1 MPAVGDVEPAFG
13 QRRLADALLEQPPRA
28 RLVQHRADRLEDQVP
43 DRHPIE
49 LILVVLLAGCRGR
62 LDTVRDLPAE
72 HLVEPGLVGGQR
84 RREPLAVLGADH
96 PLGEVDPL
104 VLGQRVPGDL
114 GILAAQPNHPPDL
127 ERIVGPQGIRQP
139 HAEPG
144 VGQGHDQPVR
154 RDPAMFPPDQRRE
167 GRTAH
172 RHGGRNGG
180 IAQPEVG
187 RELVRGGRHLP
198 TDRPVGQPDA
208 AVVEDE
214 RRRPSIGR
222 HILDVTDVRDRTG
235 DQFGPGA
242 QARVRT
248 SENRNGSRY
257 DSGCVVP
264 PTRCWRNA

>member
-1 MPAVGDVEPAFG
+1 MPSLNS
-13 QRRLADALLEQPPRA
+13 RQPA
-28 RLVQHRADRLEDQVP
+28 RLVQHRANRLEDQVP

-49 LILVVLLAGCRGR
+49 LILVVMLAGVVIDWTPSGIWP
-62 LDTVRDLPAE
+62 VE
-72 HLVEPGLVGGQR
+72 HFVEPGLVGGQR
-84 RREPLAVLGADH
+84 RREPLAVLAADH
-96 PLGEVDPL
+96 PPGEVDAL

-144 VGQGHDQPVR
+144 VGQGHDQSVR

-198 TDRPVGQPDA
+198 ADRPVGQSDA
-208 AVVEDE
+208 AVIEDE

-222 HILDVTDVRDRTG
+222 HVLDVADVRDRTG
-235 DQFGPGA
+235 DQFGPVPGSGA
-242 QARVRT
+242 D
-248 SENRNGSRY
+248 SENRNGSR
-257 DSGCVVP
+257 
-264 PTRCWRNA
+264 